1 MSASP
6 RQPPLAPPEMVRR
19 RASPL
24 AMVVATLCEEVLR
37 ELRQSAHSA
46 GASAARDD
54 ADALGRRLNLSEWGR
69 SLAQALEGGE
79 LDDPFVGLERVQEA
93 ARHLGPKYVALLD
106 ALLSGPEGRHANHVS
121 LPPLR
126 LHRELVDAVLDA
138 EASALALGAIEE
150 GDVRGGMF
158 ALLLDGPLPLSTSG
172 FRLGI
177 GMASING
184 ALVLHQVFEFY
195 GFARYEC
202 VLRPTAPIV
211 RQCLGRMLDASAMHI
226 LTFNPQGA
234 VSVFKSE
241 GEEFENLGLR
251 HLWPAIAEA
260 ETSAR
265 DYERAAEAFA
275 RTTLKSTV
283 LNWIARDARQR
294 FDLSTDFVSLRPQ
307 QR

>member
-1 MSASP
+1 
-6 RQPPLAPPEMVRR
+6 
-19 RASPL
+19 
-24 AMVVATLCEEVLR
+24 MVVATLCEEVLR
-37 ELRQSAHSA
+37 ELRQPARSA
-46 GASAARDD
+46 D
-54 ADALGRRLNLSEWGR
+54 ADALGRMLNLSEWGR

-106 ALLSGPEGRHANHVS
+106 TLLAGPEGRDAPPGP

-126 LHRELVDAVLDA
+126 LHRDLVDTLLDA
-138 EASALALGAIEE
+138 EAPALALGAIEE

-158 ALLLDGPLPLSTSG
+158 ALLLDGQLPPSTSG

-177 GMASING
+177 GMASVEG
-184 ALVLHQVFEFY
+184 LSVLHLVYEFY

-211 RQCLGRMLDASAMHI
+211 RQCLRRMLDASAIHI

-241 GEEFENLGLR
+241 GEEFECLGLR
-251 HLWPAIAEA
+251 HLWPAIAAA
-260 ETSAR
+260 ETNAR

-275 RTTLKSTV
+275 RMTLKSTV
-283 LNWIARDARQR
+283 LHWIARDARQR
-294 FDLSTDFVSLRPQ
+294 FDLSTDFVSLRPK